1 MITRSTLVA
10 LLLTFSSAPALA
22 QHQHQ
27 HAPAASPYAG
37 LEKRSV
43 KALSDEEVADLK
55 AGRGMGSALAAELNG
70 YPGPSHVLELGE
82 PLGLTNAQRIRMQA
96 LFEAMKGETILIGER
111 LIEQESDLERQFAR
125 RTVTPASLTAAT
137 AAIGATQAALRAAH
151 LRYHLATVEV
161 LTPEQ
166 VRRYN
171 ELRGYSQGE

>member
-10 LLLTFSSAPALA
+10 LLLAFSSAPALA
-22 QHQHQ
+22 QHQH
-27 HAPAASPYAG
+27 APAASPYGG
-37 LEKRSV
+37 LEKRAV
-43 KALSDEEVADLK
+43 KALSDEQVADLK
-55 AGRGMGSALAAELNG
+55 AGRGMGSALVAELNG

-82 PLGLTNAQRIRMQA
+82 PLGLTDAQRSRMQG
-96 LFEAMKGETILIGER
+96 LLEAMKGETIPIGER
-111 LIEQESDLERQFAR
+111 LIEQESGLERQFAG

-166 VRRYN
+166 VRHYK
-171 ELRGYSQGE
+171 ELRGYSQGQ